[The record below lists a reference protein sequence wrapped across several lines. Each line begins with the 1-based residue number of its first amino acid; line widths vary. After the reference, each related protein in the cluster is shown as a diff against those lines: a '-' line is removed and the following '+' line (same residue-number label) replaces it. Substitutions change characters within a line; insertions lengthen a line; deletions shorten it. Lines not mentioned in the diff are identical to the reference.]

1 MNPAYNKRLETVIYC
16 GLWLIA
22 IVLLLLD
29 IMRVRSYT
37 ELPLLDFDVVSR
49 LFATLL
55 PFMLLFIVNNYL
67 LIPRLLKRGNYGGY
81 FISVLCAIALVWLW
95 QRFHFFN
102 TFGDEPHHEY
112 PRPRHPGPQPIL
124 PLPLFLDVIYDV
136 LIVGFNLAISLLFQQ
151 FADRLKH
158 ESLMKENAENQ
169 LVYLK
174 AQINPH
180 FYMNMLNNIH
190 GMIEIDP
197 VKAQDMVIEMSSLM
211 RYMLYESSR
220 PRIALSAEIGFIKD
234 YLAVMRVR
242 YPEESV
248 TISVKLPEQ
257 SQIAGITLPPLLFLV
272 FLENAFKHGISYT
285 KSSFVSV
292 RLAIENNSIV
302 FCCMNSRNNPKDTTK
317 KEGIGLE
324 NVRRRLDI
332 IYGDRYTLEIEQTD
346 TVYNVNLILPITS
359 AYETKDSDN

>member
-1 MNPAYNKRLETVIYC
+1 MNPSNHKRLETIIYA

-22 IVLLLLD
+22 IVLFLLD
-29 IMRVRSYT
+29 IMRMRSYT
-37 ELPLLDFDVVSR
+37 ELPLLDLDVVGR

-55 PFMLLFIVNNYL
+55 PFMILFILNNYL
-67 LIPRLLKRGNYGGY
+67 LIPKLLKKGNYAGY
-81 FISVLCAIALVWLW
+81 FISVLLAIGFVWLW
-95 QRFHFFN
+95 QRFRFFS
-102 TFGDEPHHEY
+102 FIEADHGHEQ
-112 PRPRHPGPQPIL
+112 PIHRHPGPQPIL

-151 FADRLKH
+151 FADRLKQ

-169 LVYLK
+169 LSYLK

-220 PRIALSAEIGFIKD
+220 SRIALSSELGFIKD

-248 TISVKLPEQ
+248 SISIKLPEL
-257 SQIAGITLPPLLFLV
+257 SQIKGIMLPPLLFLV

-285 KSSFVSV
+285 ITSFVSV
-292 RLAIENNSIV
+292 KLAIEDGKIV
-302 FCCMNSRNNPKDTTK
+302 FCCMNSIHPSKDSPKH
-317 KEGIGLE
+317 EGIGLE
-324 NVRRRLDI
+324 NVKRRLDI
-332 IYGDRYTLEIEQTD
+332 LYGNNYTLEIEHTD
-346 TVYNVNLILPITS
+346 SVYNVNLILP
-359 AYETKDSDN
+359 AYEIKDSDN

>member
-1 MNPAYNKRLETVIYC
+1 MNPANNKRLETIIYA

-22 IVLLLLD
+22 IVLFLLD

-37 ELPLLDFDVVSR
+37 ELPLLDLNVVGR
-49 LFATLL
+49 LFVTLL

-67 LIPRLLKRGNYGGY
+67 LIPRLLKRGNYAGY
-81 FISVLCAIALVWLW
+81 FISVLCVIAVVWLW
-95 QRFHFFN
+95 QRLQFFN
-102 TFGDEPHHEY
+102 MIAADPQHQHPGPQ
-112 PRPRHPGPQPIL
+112 HPGPQPIL

-151 FADRLKH
+151 FADRLKQ

-169 LVYLK
+169 LTYLR

-197 VKAQDMVIEMSSLM
+197 EKAQDMVIEMSSLM

-220 PRIALSAEIGFIKD
+220 PRIALTAEIGFIKN

-242 YPEESV
+242 YPKDSV
-248 TISVKLPEQ
+248 SISVKLPEQ

-292 RLAIENNSIV
+292 RLAIEDGKIV
-302 FCCMNSRNNPKDTTK
+302 FCCMNSIHRA
-317 KEGIGLE
+317 KEPSRHEGKGIGLE
-324 NVRRRLDI
+324 NVKRRLDI
-332 IYGDRYTLEIEQTD
+332 LYGDKYTLETEHTD
-346 TVYNVNLILPITS
+346 AVYNVNLILP
-359 AYETKDSDN
+359 AYETKNTDN